1 VLFPGAGTLRVF
13 EDAEQEALRG
23 VAQRASTSGTAR
35 RTPRTAP
42 VAFPRAPA
50 RCGKNGK
57 EGVGEWRGMG
67 TGAGVGGASRAAASE
82 RAGWRRRRWRVR
94 RLID

>member
-1 VLFPGAGTLRVF
+1 MF

-23 VAQRASTSGTAR
+23 AARRASTSAMAR
-35 RTPRTAP
+35 MTPRTAP

-67 TGAGVGGASRAAASE
+67 TGAGVRGASHAAADE
-82 RAGWRRRRWRVR
+82 GAGWRRQRWRVQSPGQAMV
-94 RLID
+94 D